1 MYVAN
6 VCQMKSIYFLWTF
19 CFSFLWFYHL
29 SNSYK
34 WRNNQFIWNYC
45 SFCQKWSLENTVCD
59 DSWSLLDFG
68 ISGGSS
74 IWTQNCI
81 TQWTQRVTFRS
92 VEEKQN
98 ITLCREIVTK
108 LTKSQTISR
117 PKSDKFVTSLF
128 VFLCFTGS
136 VFLVTVQH
144 IPGKKYFELPVVLLG
159 TGHIRSVTG
168 F

>member
-1 MYVAN
+1 
-6 VCQMKSIYFLWTF
+6 MKSIYILWTF

-128 VFLCFTGS
+128 YRFCVLSHSSAHSWKEILWVACGTTRDRAYPLSDCLVFNKHHRGNLF
-136 VFLVTVQH
+136 
-144 IPGKKYFELPVVLLG
+144 P
-159 TGHIRSVTG
+159 
-168 F
+168 